1 VEIILLKD
9 VEKLGAKGQVA
20 NVADGYARN
29 YLLPH
34 KFAELATPGRVAS
47 IRRVVEEKAA
57 KERREAEQAE
67 EVRDLLARTVVTV
80 AAAAGTGEK
89 IFGSVTNAD
98 IAAAIWTARKIRID
112 KRKVMLEEPIRSLG
126 PHIVKVDV
134 HHSVE
139 PADVKVIVVP
149 EGQRS

>member
-1 VEIILLKD
+1 VEVILLKD
-9 VEKLGAKGQVA
+9 VEKLGLKGHVTTVA
-20 NVADGYARN
+20 EGYGRN
-29 YLLPH
+29 FLLPR
-34 KFAELATPGRVAS
+34 KLAELATPGRVAA
-47 IRRVVEEKAA
+47 IRKAVDEKEAR
-57 KERREAEQAE
+57 ERREAERAE

-112 KRKVMLEEPIRSLG
+112 KRKVMLDEPIRSLG

>member
-1 VEIILLKD
+1 VEVILLKD
-9 VEKLGAKGQVA
+9 VEKLGDKGAVA

-29 YLLPH
+29 FLLPR
-34 KFAELATPGRVAS
+34 KLAELATPGRVAA
-47 IRRVVEEKAA
+47 IRRAVEEKEA
-57 KERREAEQAE
+57 KERREAERAE
-67 EVRDLLARTVVTV
+67 EVRDLLARTVLTV
-80 AAAAGTGEK
+80 AAAAGSGEK
-89 IFGSVTNAD
+89 IFGSITNAD
-98 IAAAIWTARKIRID
+98 IVAAIYTARKIRID
-112 KRKVMLEEPIRSLG
+112 KRKVMLDEPIRSLG

>member
-1 VEIILLKD
+1 VEVILLKD
-9 VEKLGAKGQVA
+9 VEKLGSKGAVTTVA
-20 NVADGYARN
+20 EGYGRN
-29 YLLPH
+29 FLLPR
-34 KFAELATPGRVAS
+34 KLAELATPGRVAA
-47 IRRVVEEKAA
+47 IRKAVDEKEA
-57 KERREAEQAE
+57 KERREAERAE

-112 KRKVMLEEPIRSLG
+112 KRKVMLDEPIRSLG

>member
-1 VEIILLKD
+1 M
-9 VEKLGAKGQVA
+9 
-20 NVADGYARN
+20 
-29 YLLPH
+29 
-34 KFAELATPGRVAS
+34 
-47 IRRVVEEKAA
+47 
-57 KERREAEQAE
+57 
-67 EVRDLLARTVVTV
+67 RDLLARTVVTV

-98 IAAAIWTARKIRID
+98 IAAAIYTARKIRID
-112 KRKVMLEEPIRSLG
+112 KRKVMLDEPIRSLG

>member
-1 VEIILLKD
+1 MEIILLKD